1 MKCAR
6 RSPSF
11 VGINEPTPPPP
22 PSSTRS
28 SIVLELERDF
38 YFFLLFKKKTRFKA
52 MLLKESFL
60 FLFCW
65 LENRRETG
73 RDDGLNQVG
82 NGLKIEFEIGLNWGS
97 CGGFDRFK
105 WVWTGETGLKSMV
118 LGYDRFHGRSDWV
131 KMYAYGL

>member
-1 MKCAR
+1 
-6 RSPSF
+6 
-11 VGINEPTPPPP
+11 
-22 PSSTRS
+22 
-28 SIVLELERDF
+28 
-38 YFFLLFKKKTRFKA
+38 

-73 RDDGLNQVG
+73 RDGGLNQVG

-97 CGGFDRFK
+97 SGGFDRFK